1 MHDRIMTGFCPLLW
15 ARMSLLAAAYK
26 KYTILMLLAKR
37 RLWKLKLKIILYTPK
52 MSLFTECFN
61 KKSSVCTGFIAPV
74 SIPKEN
80 TPDSLTNP

>member
-1 MHDRIMTGFCPLLW
+1 MHDRIMTGFCPLLQ

-26 KYTILMLLAKR
+26 KYKILMLLAKR

-61 KKSSVCTGFIAPV
+61 KNLVYAQVLLYLFLF
-74 SIPKEN
+74 PKN
-80 TPDSLTNP
+80 TRLIL